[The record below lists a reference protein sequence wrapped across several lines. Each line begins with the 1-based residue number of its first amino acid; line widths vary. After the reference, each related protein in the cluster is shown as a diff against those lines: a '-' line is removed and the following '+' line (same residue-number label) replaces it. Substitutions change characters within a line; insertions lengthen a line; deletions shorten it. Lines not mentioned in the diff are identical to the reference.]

1 MNPQISD
8 GELELMKVIWA
19 QGGRALYAVIME
31 QLAAAGNRWQKNTV
45 ITLLS
50 RLVEKGFL
58 RTDKIGHRNEYIAL
72 VSLQDYQALQTQSF
86 LNKHYGGDARG
97 LVLALIQKDM
107 LSPEDYEELRRFW
120 EEKGREG

>member
-1 MNPQISD
+1 MHPQISD
-8 GELELMKVIWA
+8 SELVLMQVIWE

-31 QLAAAGNRWQKNTV
+31 RLTATGNRWQKNTV

-72 VSLQDYQALQTQSF
+72 VGREEYQALQTESF
-86 LNKHYGGDARG
+86 LNKHYGGDASG
-97 LVLALIQKDM
+97 LVLTLIEKNM
-107 LSPEDYEELRRFW
+107 LSPEDCAQLRRFW
-120 EEKGREG
+120 EEKGRGE